1 MNLKKRLQSKQLNM
15 CKIKK
20 INSLSIIVISIL
32 LLFSNSLKAE
42 TLSKFEILGNDRI
55 STNTIIQFSGVN
67 IDDNVSTDDLNNVIK
82 NLYGT
87 DFFDNVNITFSNGIL
102 QIKVIENPIIQ
113 SLKISGIKKNSLKD
127 FIFDNLLLKEKKSYV
142 ENLLK
147 SDVDRVYTILRSN
160 GYFFCIC

>member
-1 MNLKKRLQSKQLNM
+1 MQN
-15 CKIKK
+15 KK

-87 DFFDNVNITFSNGIL
+87 DFFDNVNITLASIL

-113 SLKISGIKKNSLKD
+113 SLKISGIKKFFKR
-127 FIFDNLLLKEKKSYV
+127 F
-142 ENLLK
+142 
-147 SDVDRVYTILRSN
+147 
-160 GYFFCIC
+160 YF